1 MNKLTTKHKIIILV
15 IIIAVLFLGVGIF
28 QALGFWKTILMAI
41 SYILGIISGWY
52 FKYLKDKYFI
62 SSKNIKESIEDSNL
76 QINNE
81 SVETVENTN
90 NETIENN
97 N

>member
-52 FKYLKDKYFI
+52 FKYLKDKYFV
-62 SSKNIKESIEDSNL
+62 SSKNIKESTEDTNL
-76 QINNE
+76 QTNNE
-81 SVETVENTN
+81 IVENTN